1 MTKAKFFDDV
11 TIDKVLDAYKRL
23 DYPLFVN
30 GDFNMILILIS
41 SVYEI
46 MRMWQIRLMT

>member
-23 DYPLFVN
+23 DYPLFVFRSIVN
-30 GDFNMILILIS
+30 VTSF
-41 SVYEI
+41 
-46 MRMWQIRLMT
+46 